1 MMKITIDTKEDSH
14 EDIRKVMRILAD
26 ITSNSSYSNAPPEN
40 VDTSSMMNM
49 FDSHGTSSS
58 AKGEGTAPDFSSFL
72 NLTNPQKEKK
82 AEIPKIEFL

>member
-1 MMKITIDTKEDSH
+1 MKITIDTKEDSH

-26 ITSNSSYSNAPPEN
+26 ITTNSSYSNAPQEN

-49 FDSHGTSSS
+49 FDSSAPAKSS
-58 AKGEGTAPDFSSFL
+58 GEGTAPDFSSFL